1 MTKENTTPPPEP
13 KELDHQPP
21 SLPTSPLPKRTKTS
35 NQDNQEKD
43 NPAPPTASI
52 DSVMA
57 SSKPSTALPPLFVK
71 KLTDSAQ
78 APTRGSA
85 LAAGYDIYGAKET
98 VIPARGKAMVDTG
111 ISIAVPEGTCMCFS
125 SFIHSFFFFFFFFYQ
140 NFNLP
145 KMIKTDEM
153 NFCIWPYCSPQ
164 WTCSKTFH

>member
-125 SFIHSFFFFFFFFYQ
+125 SFIHSFFFFFFFFFKILIDQ
-140 NFNLP
+140 N
-145 KMIKTDEM
+145 
-153 NFCIWPYCSPQ
+153 W
-164 WTCSKTFH
+164 